1 MDLIASY
8 PDQISLVN
16 SSLSDMSEMWKKLQ
30 KSLLGGGHS
39 RGRGR
44 RRCHEANPSQDR
56 IASGMLPTED
66 ELRAF
71 EASYAG
77 PQSAE
82 LMERHS
88 GECVLRSE
96 SMMMLTLY
104 SLVRR
109 YC

>member
-1 MDLIASY
+1 MDLLAICLVRT
-8 PDQISLVN
+8 SLVN
-16 SSLSDMSEMWKKLQ
+16 SSVSNMSELWKIVQ
-30 KSLLGGGHS
+30 KSLLGGG

-44 RRCHEANPSQDR
+44 GRQRCHEANPSQDR

-66 ELRAF
+66 ELREF

-88 GECVLRSE
+88 GEFGLRFLSIV
-96 SMMMLTLY
+96 SADAP
-104 SLVRR
+104 
-109 YC
+109 